1 MPRLADESCKFVS
14 YAFQMNAIILSV
26 YKPCDWV
33 IGLSRNAQAAISAS
47 GRGLLSA
54 RHTRTSWHYLKTLD
68 KQTSLILN
76 QAVMEVKI
84 KVGKFKQREI
94 K

>member
-1 MPRLADESCKFVS
+1 
-14 YAFQMNAIILSV
+14 MNAIILSE

-54 RHTRTSWHYLKTLD
+54 RTSWHYLKTLD
-68 KQTSLILN
+68 KLKTSLILN
-76 QAVMEVKI
+76 QAVREVEI

>member
-1 MPRLADESCKFVS
+1 MPRLADETCKFVS

-47 GRGLLSA
+47 GRA

-76 QAVMEVKI
+76 QAVREVKI